1 MAILTI
7 VRWYLTVVLI
17 CISLIISDVEHLFM
31 CFFSPSECLLWRT
44 VYLHFMLIFWL
55 DFFLDIEL
63 HELYVNLG
71 DESLVNSIICEYF
84 LPFCKLPFHFVCG
97 FKKDSFTK
105 HQIRSVAQ
113 SCLTLCDPMNRST
126 SGFPVHHHLPEFT
139 QTHVHWVGDAI
150 QPSHL
155 LSSPFPPA
163 PNPSQHQGLFQW
175 VNCSH
180 EVAKVLELQL

>member
-1 MAILTI
+1 MVILTC
-7 VRWYLTVVLI
+7 VRCYLIVVLI
-17 CISLIISDVEHLFM
+17 FISLIISNIEHLFL
-31 CFFSPSECLLWRT
+31 CLFALWMS
-44 VYLHFMLIFWL
+44 YLETCLFRSSDHFWL

-97 FKKDSFTK
+97 FKKGSFTK

-113 SCLTLCDPMNRST
+113 SCLTLCDPMNCST
-126 SGFPVHHHLPEFT
+126 PGLPVPHQLPEFT
-139 QTHVHWVGDAI
+139 QTQVHQVSDAI
-150 QPSHL
+150 QPSHP
-155 LSSPFPPA
+155 LSYPSPPA

-175 VNCSH
+175 VNSSH